1 MRWRGPR
8 GAPGTSSIPHSAA
21 RCLRA
26 IQTTFGD
33 GGTET
38 ARSLYFT
45 LHQAGHDS
53 LRLETGEVF
62 ENPRYTAVRGT
73 ENAISAHLNLRPVL
87 DGSDA
92 LHASR
97 MTYDSGRPRN
107 LVMAVFT
114 SSSLRMG

>member
-1 MRWRGPR
+1 
-8 GAPGTSSIPHSAA
+8 
-21 RCLRA
+21 
-26 IQTTFGD
+26 
-33 GGTET
+33 
-38 ARSLYFT
+38 
-45 LHQAGHDS
+45 
-53 LRLETGEVF
+53 
-62 ENPRYTAVRGT
+62 
-73 ENAISAHLNLRPVL
+73 VL